1 MLAKMD
7 KLIEKKPKKARA
19 KDDGELTIN
28 DDTSSDEDELDD
40 NAKLQLVIDSI
51 WDKYDTDNSG
61 SLDMDQSR
69 TFV

>member
-1 MLAKMD
+1 MD

>member
-1 MLAKMD
+1 MD
-7 KLIEKKPKKARA
+7 KLIEKKPNKARA

>member
-1 MLAKMD
+1 MD

-28 DDTSSDEDELDD
+28 DETSSDEDELDD

-69 TFV
+69 TCV

>member
-1 MLAKMD
+1 MD
-7 KLIEKKPKKARA
+7 KLIEKKPKKAHA

>member
-28 DDTSSDEDELDD
+28 DETSSDEDELDD